1 MREADKIFVKLSVSK
16 MRKNATDTST
26 ERRITKTPQK
36 PQFPA
41 SLANCKVGRVSIPAQ
56 PCNLQ
61 GWAGFPPNRR
71 RPHNVEMLCTALPKC
86 GSNLVKSSA
95 VFRFVGLCVLSR
107 FALCATDTCI
117 PVHEVAKRAASAS
130 SKYYKDYNCGI
141 VLMHD
146 IRFDSKL
153 SAGYA

>member
-1 MREADKIFVKLSVSK
+1 MREADKVFVKLSVSK

-26 ERRITKTPQK
+26 ERRIAKTPQK
-36 PQFPA
+36 PQFPP
-41 SLANCKVGRVSIPAQ
+41 K
-56 PCNLQ
+56 
-61 GWAGFPPNRR
+61 RR

-130 SKYYKDYNCGI
+130 SKYYKTQMWNCI
-141 VLMHD
+141 DARYSV
-146 IRFDSKL
+146 
-153 SAGYA
+153 